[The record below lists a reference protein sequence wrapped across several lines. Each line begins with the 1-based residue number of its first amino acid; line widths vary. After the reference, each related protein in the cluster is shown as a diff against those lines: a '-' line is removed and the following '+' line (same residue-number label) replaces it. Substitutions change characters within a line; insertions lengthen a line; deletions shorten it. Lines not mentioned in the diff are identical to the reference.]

1 MRAFTPFA
9 KDIKRR
15 PAVLVIYEPKEWNVN
30 PGRRPFAALLASVA
44 AFVAGHADAQTLSVT
59 QEADKEKTIRV
70 VSQGKFETT
79 FTLRKGFGA
88 SWFDL
93 AHDPEKKRD
102 LAPVLDENGLYWVK
116 MARTPPDPKITDTGS
131 WYANPA
137 QRIELLERGPVR
149 AKVRLTGQHMRYGRT
164 DERAAMKELA
174 FELTHTVY
182 PTGAVYTSYVLDAA
196 EEIPLHHFVTI
207 IKSNGAW
214 GPAGKGEGKGEAHCV
229 TEGGD
234 DAPRG
239 IKAPASFVLQW
250 SNGPTF
256 FADMLLVYYTGRYGT
271 SYWNE
276 GFQDKDY
283 RAGMNIMSRFQE
295 KRLPKGKTAIPFL
308 FRISDDMNSAATA
321 ASYAN
326 DYRSPDKL
334 EVSKGTVDTADE
346 GDLDRDGYNESEGCY
361 VLRAG
366 ADGVAFTIHG
376 KQTPRMKPAFK
387 IKGWPGDSVPAVTIN
402 ARRCEPNKDYVA
414 SVKGGVALVLLWADV
429 RDDTVVQLSG
439 T

>member
-1 MRAFTPFA
+1 
-9 KDIKRR
+9 
-15 PAVLVIYEPKEWNVN
+15 VN
-30 PGRRPFAALLASVA
+30 PGRRPFVALLASAA

-59 QEADKEKTIRV
+59 QDPDKEKTIRV

-93 AHDPEKKRD
+93 AHDPERTRD

-116 MARTPPDPKITDTGS
+116 MARTPADPTITDTGS

-137 QRIELLERGPVR
+137 QKIELLESGPVR
-149 AKVRLTGQHMRYGRT
+149 AKVRLTGWHMRYGGT
-164 DERAAMKELA
+164 DRKAAMKELA

-214 GPAGKGEGKGEAHCV
+214 GPAGKGEGKSEAHCV

-234 DAPRG
+234 DSPRG
-239 IKAPASFVLQW
+239 IRTPAAFALQW

-276 GFQDKDY
+276 GYEDKDY
-283 RAGMNIMSRFQE
+283 RAGMNILSRFQD
-295 KRLPKGKTAIPFL
+295 KKLPKGRTTIPFL
-308 FRISDDMNSAATA
+308 FRISDDMNSAAA
-321 ASYAN
+321 AAPYAN
-326 DYRSPDKL
+326 DYRAPDRL

-366 ADGVAFTIHG
+366 GDGVAFTIHG
-376 KQTPRMKPAFK
+376 KQTPRMKPVLK
-387 IKGWPGDSVPAVTIN
+387 VKGWPGESVQTVTLGG
-402 ARRCEPNKDYVA
+402 RKCEPDKEYIA
-414 SVKGGVALVLLWADV
+414 SVKDGVALVLLWTDIRGDMPV
-429 RDDTVVQLSG
+429 GLSG
-439 T
+439 K